1 MIRTLLII
9 VGTAGLLVGLLWV
22 GQGTGVIRWPAE
34 SFMIDQRGWS
44 VTGAGI
50 AAIGACLILLARRA
64 GRP

>member
-1 MIRTLLII
+1 MIRTLLIV
-9 VGTAGLLVGLLWV
+9 VGAAALLVGLLWV
-22 GQGTGVIRWPAE
+22 GQGTGVIRWPSD

-64 GRP
+64 GRN

>member
-1 MIRTLLII
+1 MIRTLAII
-9 VGTAGLLVGLLWV
+9 VGAAALLVGLLWV
-22 GQGTGVIRWPAE
+22 GQGTGVIRWPAD
-34 SFMIDQRGWS
+34 SFMIDRRGWS